1 MKVAQLCLSLCNPMG
16 CIVHGILQARIL
28 EWVTR
33 KRKREDRQRDGTWQ
47 ELEPYEN
54 TEMAQGR
61 EKEPKGVQLQSPRD
75 EEDQWGGSR
84 SRSQAVLEEPGCR
97 TSYWR

>member
-1 MKVAQLCLSLCNPMG
+1 MD

-33 KRKREDRQRDGTWQ
+33 KRKREDRQRNSAWQ
-47 ELEPYEN
+47 ELESYEN
-54 TEMAQGR
+54 TEMAKGR

-75 EEDQWGGSR
+75 GEDQWGRNR